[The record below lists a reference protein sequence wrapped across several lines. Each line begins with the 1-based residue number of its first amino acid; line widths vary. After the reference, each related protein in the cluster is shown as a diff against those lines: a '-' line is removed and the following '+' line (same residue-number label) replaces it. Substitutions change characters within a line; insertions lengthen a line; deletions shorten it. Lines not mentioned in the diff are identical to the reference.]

1 MMHDTEKLIFEQGS
15 EGRIGVDLPP
25 ILFPEEIAA
34 TLPKELCR
42 DDLDGFP
49 EVSEPEMVR
58 HFTRLS
64 QKNVGVDDC
73 FYPLGSCTMKY
84 NPRVNEAIAAL
95 DGFTKLHPAMPCK
108 DTQSAFRIMW
118 ELEQMLSEICGMDAF
133 TLNPVAGAHGE
144 LTGLK
149 IIKAAIRARGETR
162 NKILIPKSAHG
173 TNPASAVLSGF
184 TPVDVE
190 VDVDGSISLDSLEKV
205 LDENVA
211 AMMITNP
218 STHGLFETNIGKI
231 AEMLHA
237 KGAYLYCDG
246 ANLNALVG
254 IARPGDMGFDVIQT
268 NMHKTFSTP
277 HGGGGPGAGPVGVKA
292 ELIPFL
298 PCPRIVKTKWGDG
311 PFCPPIKLEQYEEPY
326 FRPKYDKRSIGRVH
340 SYYGNFLVLLRAY
353 CYICTMGAKGLREVA
368 LAAVLNAN
376 YLRVSLGKIGYHVP
390 FNKMCMHECLLTDHG
405 LPNGITTMDIAKRLI
420 DKGFHPMTV
429 YFPLTVHG
437 AMLIEPTETETK
449 ETLDAFIQAMQEIF
463 EEAKTTPELLH
474 AAPIRTSVT
483 RIDETAA
490 HHPKK
495 LNLRWRKN

>member
-1 MMHDTEKLIFEQGS
+1 MNSGTEKLIFEQGRA
-15 EGRIGVDLPP
+15 GRIGIDLESF
-25 ILFPEEIAA
+25 ILPDSHRNRIIPEE
-34 TLPKELCR
+34 LRRKS
-42 DDLDGFP
+42 LDGFP

-64 QKNVGVDDC
+64 QKNVGVDDRM
-73 FYPLGSCTMKY
+73 YPLGSCTMKY
-84 NPRVNEAIAAL
+84 NPRINETIASME
-95 DGFTKLHPAMPCK
+95 GFTGLHPAMPHG
-108 DTQSAFRIMW
+108 DTQNAFRILW
-118 ELEQMLSEICGMDAF
+118 ELEQMLNEICGMDAF

-149 IIKAAIRARGETR
+149 IIRAAIRARGEKKD
-162 NKILIPKSAHG
+162 KILIPKSAHG
-173 TNPASAVLSGF
+173 TNPASAVLAGF

-190 VDVDGSISLDSLEKV
+190 VNSDGSISLESLEKV

-231 AEMLHA
+231 ADILHA
-237 KGAYLYCDG
+237 KGSYLYCDG

-277 HGGGGPGAGPVGVKA
+277 HGGGGPGAGPVGVKE

-298 PCPRIVKTKWGDG
+298 PCPRIVKAERDG
-311 PFCPPIKLEQYEEPY
+311 AIY
-326 FRPKYDKRSIGRVH
+326 FKPKYDKRSIGRIH
-340 SYYGNFLVLLRAY
+340 SWYGNFLVLLRAY
-353 CYICTMGAKGLREVA
+353 CYILSMGASGLREVA
-368 LAAVLNAN
+368 EASVLNAN
-376 YLRVSLGKIGYHVP
+376 YLRVSLSALGYHVP
-390 FNKMCMHECLLTDHG
+390 FGRMCMHECLFTDAG

-420 DKGFHPMTV
+420 DKGYHPMTV

-449 ETLDAFIQAMQEIF
+449 ETLDVFITAMSEIVG
-463 EEAKTTPELLH
+463 EAKEHPKLLH
-474 AAPIRTSVT
+474 EAPHGTSVG
-483 RIDETAA
+483 RVDEVDANR
-490 HHPKK
+490 PKN
-495 LNLRWRKN
+495 LNLRWKKL